1 MCRVTSILYPEGEC
15 MKIIIASLLLT
26 ASMSAP
32 AILVSPLPAPGAPDP
47 RKETPVTTIDGRTL
61 VVDDTLPREQRLLRW
76 SISRASKHGDDK
88 HGDKMISN
96 GAMGVR
102 VATTQHHDDAQA
114 FTTATEKK
122 ATTSLNTSGVSA
134 RFALADFTPQLGRA
148 LVVVKDG
155 KGGEQYIDMAFNEG
169 ETVKTVGDV
178 TIRVQVKP
186 F

>member
-1 MCRVTSILYPEGEC
+1 MCRVPRILYSEGEC

-26 ASMSAP
+26 ASMSAH

-76 SISRASKHGDDK
+76 SISRASKQGNE
-88 HGDKMISN
+88 MISN

-155 KGGEQYIDMAFNEG
+155 KGGEQHIDMAFNEG